1 MKTCY
6 HILEQLSIGFPETC
20 IYRIYNEERTKY
32 IMKLVDETN
41 DVEELE
47 DYFGVEVIE
56 LFIDNLVGQ
65 LEIINLVRHSKV
77 WELENSTEI
86 DEDIISRL
94 TPEKQLKNPA
104 YKKPE
109 RPRASFVEE

>member
-6 HILEQLSIGFPETC
+6 HIMEQLSIGFPETS

-32 IMKLVDETN
+32 MMKVVDETQ

-47 DYFGVEVIE
+47 EFFGVETIE
-56 LFIDNLVGQ
+56 LFIDTLVGQ
-65 LEIINLVRHSKV
+65 LEVINIMRHSKI
-77 WELENSTEI
+77 WEKENNENF
-86 DEDIISRL
+86 D
-94 TPEKQLKNPA
+94 PEYMSNVMPEEEVKNPA

-109 RPRASFVEE
+109 RPKTSFVEE